1 MSDLYNRISGERGS
15 FERLLMRLPGFGG
28 YLDNKARRTA
38 DRMVRD
44 YIADRIAERIDRLA
58 DIERTLLDDGGL
70 SYMSKTNAAK
80 TKIQLYHD
88 RVKTASPGYS
98 GFFAEIKIGP
108 EQLESLYMFDEL
120 QIKYADQLQEKLDA
134 LAQAVANKSGIDE
147 AVAAVGAL
155 ADEASAAFAKREDL
169 ITGLSQSL

>member
-1 MSDLYNRISGERGS
+1 MSDLYNRISGERGA

-44 YIADRIAERIDRLA
+44 YIADRIAERINRLA
-58 DIERTLLDDGGL
+58 EIEKSLLDDGGL

-80 TKIQLYHD
+80 AKIQMYHD
-88 RVKTASPGYS
+88 RVKTAAPGYS
-98 GFFAEIKIGP
+98 GFFAEVKIGP

-134 LAQAVANKSGIDE
+134 LAEAVSSKAGIDE
-147 AVAAVGAL
+147 AITAVGTL
-155 ADEASAAFAKREDL
+155 ADEARAAFAKRDDL
-169 ITGLSQSL
+169 ITGLSNSL